1 MSHRID
7 PFSHGS
13 FRPGGP
19 FTLYWISE
27 NEVQIDL
34 ESSFTE
40 TKNFDSFEFSVRAFV
55 TGNGRT
61 LRTAFLRRAAIVSV
75 QDCGAEDKVEISRWS
90 PVEIKTTLAIQ
101 RLAIAKSNQNTSKN
115 V

>member
-1 MSHRID
+1 M
-7 PFSHGS
+7 
-13 FRPGGP
+13 
-19 FTLYWISE
+19 YWISE

-75 QDCGAEDKVEISRWS
+75 QDCGAVDKVEISRWS